1 MVMNEIHVKDEEL
14 AECTGKQICIRRQ
27 TMEKEVSVARSRN
40 LYEILNLNM
49 EEVCGKPFE
58 EQSEII
64 KIAAKLRRWHS
75 DRNPENVILQNA
87 KRSSLRSRFLKI
99 SHVLRITSLIL
110 TKEDGSQKRDIK
122 LYSSPNVRAQSR
134 KKQYRAIIELLFS
147 SVILIATGVVVLIY
161 LTSGTA
167 AVAIAVLGLTAASGA
182 LMGGT
187 ISNGLRTINLEAIEK
202 GSSLR
207 KYLASL
213 AIGAVGGVE
222 QPWE

>member
-1 MVMNEIHVKDEEL
+1 
-14 AECTGKQICIRRQ
+14 
-27 TMEKEVSVARSRN
+27 
-40 LYEILNLNM
+40 
-49 EEVCGKPFE
+49 
-58 EQSEII
+58 
-64 KIAAKLRRWHS
+64 
-75 DRNPENVILQNA
+75 
-87 KRSSLRSRFLKI
+87 
-99 SHVLRITSLIL
+99 L